1 MGLEKVL
8 LTAYDDNLG
17 TVKTILS
24 LGGVLENKIM
34 EDGAIIGR
42 YWINTRD
49 AILKNKNKYKDVIK
63 NEWNNKNKK
72 FK

>member
-24 LGGVLENKIM
+24 LGGVLENKIT

-42 YWINTRD
+42 Y
-49 AILKNKNKYKDVIK
+49 
-63 NEWNNKNKK
+63 
-72 FK
+72 

>member
-63 NEWNNKNKK
+63 NE
-72 FK
+72 

>member
-24 LGGVLENKIM
+24 LGGVLENKIT